1 MKILTKDGATF
12 QKSGKVF
19 LLSFTACTQAFPSK
33 FYKQRSIKLRSDGS
47 VTLLMR
53 TLLTLLRSNPV
64 TLHISHDRLR
74 RPVYHGIFG
83 KFELSDDS
91 DRATPWHKESL
102 PKSSVEN
109 ENAKVLWNIPIH
121 RDIPPKDGI
130 NRPDVVVHH
139 KKGKPFII
147 LEGTVYNIGEIH
159 DRDQRKT
166 EKYMDLRSSLKRMNP
181 GHKIMQLNV
190 VFDFLSGYQKL
201 D

>member
-1 MKILTKDGATF
+1 MCIRD
-12 QKSGKVF
+12 S
-19 LLSFTACTQAFPSK
+19 S
-33 FYKQRSIKLRSDGS
+33 Y
-47 VTLLMR
+47 
-53 TLLTLLRSNPV
+53 
-64 TLHISHDRLR
+64 
-74 RPVYHGIFG
+74 
-83 KFELSDDS
+83 DS

-139 KKGKPFII
+139 KKGNPFII

-181 GHKIMQLNV
+181 GHKIMQLKV
-190 VFDFLSGYQKL
+190 VFYLDITNLTRKL
-201 D
+201 TDAGLEEG

>member
-47 VTLLMR
+47 VTLLM
-53 TLLTLLRSNPV
+53 LTLLRSNPV

-74 RPVYHGIFG
+74 RPVYHGIFR

-91 DRATPWHKESL
+91 DRATLWHKESL
-102 PKSSVEN
+102 PNSSV

-139 KKGKPFII
+139 KKDKPFII
-147 LEGTVYNIGEIH
+147 LEGTVYNIGAIH

-166 EKYMDLRSSLKRMNP
+166 EKYMDLRSTVLRE
-181 GHKIMQLNV
+181 
-190 VFDFLSGYQKL
+190 
-201 D
+201 